1 MPGSSEPLFF
11 LCRLPDLLRRDYGTS
26 SGSSEPLLFL
36 YKSLHFGSYNGGGS
50 KFQTPCREIAG
61 PHLAAQ
67 NHCFSDANPYIL
79 ALLMGVDLPD
89 AMIKD
94 SQWMSVALLC
104 KPFV

>member
-1 MPGSSEPLFF
+1 MGPHLAAQNHCFSYTNPYILGF
-11 LCRLPDLLRRDYGTS
+11 LMGVDLS
-26 SGSSEPLLFL
+26 FKP
-36 YKSLHFGSYNGGGS
+36 
-50 KFQTPCREIAG
+50 PCREIAG

-67 NHCFSDANPYIL
+67 NHCFSHANPYIL